1 MDINQI
7 LGFVIIVLSALNI
20 RRMLRAREGEQN
32 KGYLFL
38 NSKAIVVN
46 ALFGGIN
53 WANTYN
59 EGFRIALT
67 LEGMTII
74 FTVFIIFDPF
84 QLFN

>member
-67 LEGMTII
+67 LEGMTMI
-74 FTVFIIFDPF
+74 FTVCFYHF
-84 QLFN
+84 

>member
-38 NSKAIVVN
+38 NSKAIIVN
-46 ALFGGIN
+46 ALLGGLI
-53 WANTYN
+53 
-59 EGFRIALT
+59 GLT
-67 LEGMTII
+67 LITK
-74 FTVFIIFDPF
+74 VFE
-84 QLFN
+84 LL